1 MKIEA
6 SKLQVLKDSL
16 RWASWRCFTWSI
28 IISITTFFH
37 PWVEL
42 LPSRNYIW
50 GKTIIM
56 DQSKVSLSGKILIN
70 LQRNEECLILE
81 CVNFLVSLQLIYLT
95 KVNQSKLFESIF
107 CYFTF
112 SLKINENVDSFI
124 FKDSFF
130 TVLWEYKVTDMQ
142 IE

>member
-1 MKIEA
+1 
-6 SKLQVLKDSL
+6 
-16 RWASWRCFTWSI
+16 
-28 IISITTFFH
+28 
-37 PWVEL
+37 
-42 LPSRNYIW
+42 
-50 GKTIIM
+50 M